1 MSGRLD
7 GIQILRFV
15 AAAMVLIQHAVYMPS
30 IQFGIDLKPFFRLQL
45 GAGGVYIFFVIS
57 GFVIAGLI
65 DQRPLK
71 FALHRIARIYP
82 PYIIATAIAAIVM
95 ISIGA
100 VAPEKVRWVWSY
112 TLLPTGSTIDSWSQV
127 PFWTLIYEMTYYGV
141 ALALMFGGRRAF
153 DVGLVFWATAIVVTA
168 YFLPAPKVFTAN
180 LLAILTNPIS
190 LLFIAG
196 AALGRALNGSTWPL
210 ATIGVVAVTGFW
222 RSGSPYQSVP
232 VFAIGTLGLIYLA
245 VFFNDALLRQR
256 WLKPLV
262 RGGDYSYGLYLAHA
276 PIIWALVVLG
286 IGKLGYPAAC
296 AICLVVGLSAGLAYG
311 WFDHLLY
318 RRLSKPLADRLSSA
332 YLDYAYKPP
341 VAAEPAESP
350 GR

>member
-15 AAAMVLIQHAVYMPS
+15 AAAMVLIQHAVFLPS
-30 IQFGIDLKPFFRLQL
+30 MQFGVDLKSFFRLQL

-82 PYIIATAIAAIVM
+82 SYIIAITLSAVIM
-95 ISIGA
+95 ILIGA
-100 VAPEKVRWVWSY
+100 VAPEKIRWAWSY
-112 TLLPTGSTIDSWSQV
+112 TLLPTGSAIDSWTQV

-141 ALALMFGGRRAF
+141 TFLLMFGGRRTF
-153 DVGLVFWATAIVVTA
+153 DFGLVLWAVAIVGTA

-180 LLAILTNPIS
+180 ILAILTNPIS
-190 LLFIAG
+190 LLFISG
-196 AALGRALNGSTWPL
+196 AALWRAINGSAWPL
-210 ATIGVVAVTGFW
+210 AAIGVVAITGFW

-232 VFAIGTLGLIYLA
+232 VFAVGTLGLIYLA
-245 VFFNDALLRQR
+245 VLFNDTLMRQG

-276 PIIWALVVLG
+276 PIIWAMVILG
-286 IGKLGYPAAC
+286 IGKLGYSAAWT
-296 AICLVVGLSAGLAYG
+296 ICLVVGLTSGLAYG
-311 WFDHLLY
+311 WFDHFLY
-318 RRLSKPLADRLSSA
+318 RRFTKPLADVVSST
-332 YLDYAYKPP
+332 YLDQAYKPP